1 MNKKFILLI
10 LVFIIFFQ
18 FKCYAAEN
26 PISVDI
32 SSLENFS
39 KRLQQDINYLPN
51 ISPSKLIDTYKQTG
65 SLGLTAKDYINSV
78 VKYIFQELQGS
89 SRLLIQL
96 LFLGILSAIL
106 QNIQSN
112 FESKSV
118 SFVAFIACYLVMAII
133 ILKSFILAIQV
144 GQQTIDRMVE
154 CINALMPALL
164 GLTAAVGGFIS
175 ASTMKI
181 TILIV
186 GKVTTDFIRNI
197 IILIPMF
204 TIILHIVDNLGE
216 KNMTTG
222 LNKLLEKS
230 AQVALGLFMLVFICV
245 VTTRGVTAPIIDQV
259 TLKTTKFAVD
269 NFIPF
274 VGKTLSDAVGTI
286 AGYSNVLK
294 SAIGVYGLILI
305 AFICIFPLIKLLLL
319 ILTFKFVGAVMEPI
333 VDGRMVKCLNHAGS
347 SLVFILAC
355 VLSVASIFFVI
366 ITMIISAGTNIIG

>member
-1 MNKKFILLI
+1 MSKKLILI
-10 LVFIIFFQ
+10 TLVFIIFFQ
-18 FKCYAAEN
+18 FRCYAAEN
-26 PISVDI
+26 PINVDI
-32 SSLENFS
+32 TSLENFS
-39 KRLQQDINYLPN
+39 KRLQQDINYMPN
-51 ISPSKLIDTYKQTG
+51 INPSKMIDTYKETG
-65 SLGLTAKDYINSV
+65 SLGLTARDYFNSV
-78 VKYIFQELQGS
+78 IKYLFQELQGS

-118 SFVAFIACYLVMAII
+118 SFVAFIACYLVMAILI
-133 ILKSFILAIQV
+133 IKSFILAIQV

-154 CINALMPALL
+154 CINALMPALI
-164 GLTAAVGGFIS
+164 GLTAAVGGLVS

-186 GKVTTDFIRNI
+186 GKVTTDLIRDI
-197 IILIPMF
+197 IILVPMF
-204 TIILHIVDNLGE
+204 TIVLHIVDNLGE
-216 KNMTTG
+216 KNMTAG

-230 AQVALGLFMLVFICV
+230 AQVALGLFMLIFICV

-294 SAIGVYGLILI
+294 SAIGVYGLILL
-305 AFICIFPLIKLLLL
+305 AFICIFPMIKLLLL

-333 VDGRMVKCLNHAGS
+333 VDGRMVKCLGHAGN
-347 SLVFILAC
+347 SLVFVLAC

-366 ITMIISAGTNIIG
+366 ITMIISAGTNIL